1 MNTDSIAAGEGG
13 QRSWGQIMNRR
24 FSPRPLLIRA
34 DANRQIGVGHVMRCL
49 ALAQAW
55 LNGSG
60 PVTFLARPLPVAL
73 EQRLRQAGCEVCLL
87 EEDLSQESEIAAV
100 QEVLQRQP
108 LPPVLV
114 VDGYDFD
121 ERYQDAWQVERG
133 CLVVIDDLGHC
144 ARYHAD
150 LILNQ
155 NLNAHPG
162 LYGPASRFK
171 RLLLGPKFAL
181 LRREFQHQPIVPPEP
196 DLAGQPKGAT
206 HLLVTMGGA
215 DPPDATSQ
223 VVARLRAWLRG
234 QEADVR
240 VRVLVGA
247 AYPHRVALDRAIAG
261 DPRFE
266 VVVEATS
273 MRDQYQWADVAL
285 CAGGSSNWEMSCLGV
300 PRVVIPIADNQR
312 ENLPY
317 MVQAGLC
324 LACEL
329 AAPGLPD
336 LLAQL
341 LLSAPLREQMRTA
354 GQSLVD
360 GWGAARVVAEIQ
372 IELAAH

>member
-1 MNTDSIAAGEGG
+1 
-13 QRSWGQIMNRR
+13 
-24 FSPRPLLIRA
+24 LLIRA

-55 LNGSG
+55 ASGSG
-60 PVTFLARPLPVAL
+60 PVTFLARPLPKAL
-73 EQRLRQAGCEVCLL
+73 QERLRQAGYEVCLL
-87 EEDLSQESEIAAV
+87 AEDLSRESEIAV
-100 QEVLQRQP
+100 VREVLQQQP
-108 LPPVLV
+108 RPPVLV

-121 ERYQDAWQVERG
+121 ELYQDAWQVEHG

-162 LYGPASRFK
+162 LYGPASRFR

-181 LRREFQHQPIVPPEP
+181 LRQEFQPRPSVPPDP
-196 DLAGQPKGAT
+196 GLGRQPKGAT

-223 VVARLRAWLRG
+223 VVARLRAWLPG
-234 QEADVR
+234 LAVDVR

-247 AYPHRVALDRAIAG
+247 AYPHRAALDRAIAG

-285 CAGGSSNWEMSCLGV
+285 CAGGASNWEMSCLGV

-312 ENLPY
+312 ENLPH

-329 AAPGLPD
+329 DDPGLPD
-336 LLAQL
+336 VLAQL
-341 LLSAPLREQMRTA
+341 LGSPQLREQMRTA